1 MKRSRLLKRRRLFYV
16 VCILPTCRAL
26 PRQRR
31 LEAKESQ
38 TKRKQLFIKRNVFHL
53 DQVQLSD
60 GILSACRDT
69 FIIPKHAEY
78 KCLVCAYL
86 SNE

>member
-16 VCILPTCRAL
+16 VCILHTCRAL

-38 TKRKQLFIKRNVFHL
+38 TKRKQLLIKRNVFHL

-60 GILSACRDT
+60 GILSACQDT
-69 FIIPKHAEY
+69 FIIPMHAEY
-78 KCLVCAYL
+78 KCLVCAYV